1 MYLRRLCTPGLI
13 FAVSTLLS
21 AGLAA
26 CVRPAPDSPAWNPP
40 IADSTPGLP
49 PASLNAVTVTASFH
63 LPPTRIPGAPI
74 LTPTPDAP
82 RFLPTPRRGPETY
95 VVQPGDTLGAIGL
108 RYGVSL
114 EALTQAN
121 SLYNPNVLD
130 VGQVL
135 KIPLPTPQ
143 VTGPSFKIIP
153 DSELVYGPM
162 SILLDLE
169 AFIRSKGGYL
179 AIYQQDVDGDM
190 LNAAQ
195 IIRRVAQ
202 NYSVSPRL
210 LLAVLEYRSGWLT
223 NPNSLSPD
231 PARLDAPLGVNDYWH
246 SGLYR
251 QLTWAAN
258 ALNQGYYRWR
268 AGAVSDWLL
277 ADGSVVPVDPSINAA
292 TAGVQNMFAQLD
304 DYPAW
309 LQDVSQHG
317 LFATYSQ
324 LFGYPFD
331 QAIEPV
337 VPVNLIQPPMQLPF
351 GSGEIWAF
359 TGGPHGGWDGGSA
372 WAALDFAPPGEALG
386 CVVSEAWVTAV
397 ADGLILRAHNGA
409 VVQDLDGD
417 GYEQTGW
424 TVLYMHIESRGRVR
438 AGAYLQ
444 AGERIG
450 HASCESGL
458 SSGTHLHLARRF
470 NGEWIPADGSVPFIL
485 DGWLS
490 SGTGVEYDG
499 YLTRNGVTVEAFDGD
514 NPINQIQR

>member
-1 MYLRRLCTPGLI
+1 MHLRRPCIPGLI
-13 FAVSTLLS
+13 FAVSTLLIT
-21 AGLAA
+21 ALTA
-26 CVRPAPDSPAWNPP
+26 CIRPAPDSPPWPP
-40 IADSTPGLP
+40 PVADSTPGLP
-49 PASLNAVTVTASFH
+49 PASVTGSTATASFR

-74 LTPTPDAP
+74 LTPTPDAL
-82 RFLPTPRRGPETY
+82 RVLLTPRRGPETY
-95 VVQPGDTLGAIGL
+95 VVQPGDTLGAIAF

-114 EALTQAN
+114 EALMQAN
-121 SLYNPNVLD
+121 NLYNPNALD

-143 VTGPSFKIIP
+143 ASGPSFKIIP

-169 AFIRSKGGYL
+169 AFIRSQGGYL
-179 AIYQQDVDGDM
+179 ASYQQDVDGET

-223 NPNSLSPD
+223 NPHPD
-231 PARLDAPLGVNDYWH
+231 PATLDVPLGVNDYWH
-246 SGLYR
+246 IGLYR

-292 TAGVQNMFAQLD
+292 TAGVQNLFAQLD
-304 DYPAW
+304 AYPAW
-309 LQDVSQHG
+309 LQDVSPNG
-317 LFATYSQ
+317 LFKAYSQ

-331 QAIEPV
+331 QAIEPL
-337 VPVNLIQPPMQLPF
+337 VPENLIQPPMQLPF

-359 TGGPHGGWDGGSA
+359 TGGPHGGWDVGSA
-372 WAALDFAPPGEALG
+372 WAALDFAPPGEAQG
-386 CVVSEAWVTAV
+386 CVVSEFWVTAV

-409 VVQDLDGD
+409 VIQDLDGD

-424 TVLYMHIESRGRVR
+424 TVLYMHIESRDRVR
-438 AGAYLQ
+438 AGAYLR

-450 HASCESGL
+450 YASCEGGL

-485 DGWLS
+485 DGWVS
-490 SGTGVEYDG
+490 SGTGIEYDG
-499 YLTRNGVTVEAFDGD
+499 YLTRNGVTVEAFDGN

>member
-1 MYLRRLCTPGLI
+1 
-13 FAVSTLLS
+13 
-21 AGLAA
+21 
-26 CVRPAPDSPAWNPP
+26 
-40 IADSTPGLP
+40 
-49 PASLNAVTVTASFH
+49 
-63 LPPTRIPGAPI
+63 
-74 LTPTPDAP
+74 
-82 RFLPTPRRGPETY
+82 
-95 VVQPGDTLGAIGL
+95 
-108 RYGVSL
+108 
-114 EALTQAN
+114 
-121 SLYNPNVLD
+121 
-130 VGQVL
+130 
-135 KIPLPTPQ
+135 
-143 VTGPSFKIIP
+143 
-153 DSELVYGPM
+153 
-162 SILLDLE
+162 
-169 AFIRSKGGYL
+169 
-179 AIYQQDVDGDM
+179 
-190 LNAAQ
+190 
-195 IIRRVAQ
+195 
-202 NYSVSPRL
+202 
-210 LLAVLEYRSGWLT
+210 
-223 NPNSLSPD
+223 
-231 PARLDAPLGVNDYWH
+231 
-246 SGLYR
+246 
-251 QLTWAAN
+251 LTWAAN

-292 TAGVQNMFAQLD
+292 TAGAQNMFAQLD

-337 VPVNLIQPPMQLPF
+337 VPGNLIQPPMQLPF
-351 GSGEIWAF
+351 VSGEIWAF
-359 TGGPHGGWDGGSA
+359 TGGPHGGWDAGSA
-372 WAALDFAPPGEALG
+372 WAALDFAPPGEAHG
-386 CVVSEAWVTAV
+386 CVVSESWVTAV

-450 HASCESGL
+450 HASCEGGL
-458 SSGTHLHLARRF
+458 SNGTHLHLARRF

-499 YLTRNGVTVEAFDGD
+499 YLTRNGVTVEAFDGN